1 MGIKS
6 IVTCKKLTLFLVCFL
21 IGLTC
26 LWASV
31 GTVSAQASAQS
42 QPGFQPGQKK
52 DFLWSV
58 KTANATVY
66 LLGSFHLLQADA
78 YPLDANIE
86 AAYKNSARVCFEMDI
101 GAAKDP
107 AYQSQLLAQ
116 GLYPEG
122 QTLQQN
128 ISKETYALLDK
139 KAAALGITMVQLNP
153 LKPWLCA
160 VTLSGL
166 ELIRRGFDPRYGIDQ
181 YFFAKAKK
189 DDKPMFFFES
199 IDFQMRLFTE
209 LTGKDG
215 DALLR
220 QTLKDLEVIETLLPD
235 MVNAW
240 KTGDAPR
247 LGAFMTMSFKDLP
260 GLYNRFVVERNK
272 TWSSTI
278 ERLLAQGGT
287 AFVVVGAGHLGGP
300 DNLLQLLQ
308 KKGYRIE
315 QISAAR

>member
-1 MGIKS
+1 MRINGIVRRNRVWSLIINLVICLAFFCAS
-6 IVTCKKLTLFLVCFL
+6 I
-21 IGLTC
+21 
-26 LWASV
+26 S
-31 GTVSAQASAQS
+31 TVSAQASAQS
-42 QPGFQPGQKK
+42 QPGSQPGQKK

-86 AAYKNSARVCFEMDI
+86 TAYKNSARVCFEMDI

-128 ISKETYALLDK
+128 ISAETYALLDK
-139 KAAALGITMVQLNP
+139 KAAALGITTAQLNP

-166 ELIRRGFDPRYGIDQ
+166 ELLRRGFDPQYGIDQ

-189 DDKPMFFFES
+189 DNKPMFFFES
-199 IDFQMRLFTE
+199 LDFQMRLFTE
-209 LTGKDG
+209 LTGKEG

-220 QTLKDLEVIETLLPD
+220 QTLKDLDVIETMLPD

-240 KTGDAPR
+240 KIGDAPR

-260 GLYNRFVVERNK
+260 DLYNRFVVQRNK
-272 TWSSTI
+272 AWVSTI

-287 AFVVVGAGHLGGP
+287 SFVVVGAGHLGGP

-308 KKGYRIE
+308 NKGYKIE